1 MYKYRSMSKRLKNTD
16 ALKFIFA
23 GNSTFTLL
31 NSETENRFTYR
42 VKKAKDSNLFFLS
55 VLTGPEQYSYLGTIS
70 NGNYKHGN
78 KSNLMSGVQS
88 EKVFSY
94 ILNKLKTESLPECI
108 EIWHEGK
115 CGKCNRP
122 LTVPSSIENGIG
134 PECFKTLSKVEKRD
148 IFLTSILG

>member
-1 MYKYRSMSKRLKNTD
+1 MSKKLNNSD

-23 GNSTFTLL
+23 GNSTVTFL

-42 VKKAKDSNLFFLS
+42 VKKAKDSNLFFVS
-55 VLTGPEQYSYLGTIS
+55 VLTGPDQYSYLGTVS
-70 NGNYKHGN
+70 NGNYKHGK
-78 KSNLMSGVQS
+78 KSNLTNAQS

-94 ILNKLKTESLPECI
+94 VLNKLKTESLPECI
-108 EIWHEGK
+108 EVWHEGK
-115 CGKCNRP
+115 CGKCNRL

-134 PECFKTLSKVEKRD
+134 PECFKTLSKAEKRD

>member
-1 MYKYRSMSKRLKNTD
+1 MYKYKDMSKRLNNSD

-23 GNSTFTLL
+23 GNSTVTFL

-70 NGNYKHGN
+70 NGNYKHGA
-78 KSNLMSGVQS
+78 KSNFTTGVQS

-94 ILNKLKTESLPECI
+94 VLNKLKTESLPECI

-115 CGKCNRP
+115 CGKCGRQ
-122 LTVPSSIENGIG
+122 LTVPSSIETGIG
-134 PECFKTLSKVEKRD
+134 PECIKTLSKAEKRD